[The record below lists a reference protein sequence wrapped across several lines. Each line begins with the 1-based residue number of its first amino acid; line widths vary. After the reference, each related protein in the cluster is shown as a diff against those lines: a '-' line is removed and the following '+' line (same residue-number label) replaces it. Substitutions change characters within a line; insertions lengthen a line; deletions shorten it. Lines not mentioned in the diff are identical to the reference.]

1 LVGKG
6 MPFREAH
13 VIVSALSDRLID
25 GGRYFK
31 DLSFDEYYA
40 ASPLFERDVMNIG
53 IDSSIAS
60 RDVHGGTAPGRVKA
74 ALGDAKRRL
83 KEAGE

>member
-1 LVGKG
+1 

-25 GGRYFK
+25 GGRYFN
-31 DLSFDEYYA
+31 DLSFDEYSA
-40 ASPLFERDVMNIG
+40 ASQLFERDVMDIG
-53 IDSSIAS
+53 VDSSIAS

-74 ALGDAKRRL
+74 ALEETKRRL
-83 KEAGE
+83 KEAGK